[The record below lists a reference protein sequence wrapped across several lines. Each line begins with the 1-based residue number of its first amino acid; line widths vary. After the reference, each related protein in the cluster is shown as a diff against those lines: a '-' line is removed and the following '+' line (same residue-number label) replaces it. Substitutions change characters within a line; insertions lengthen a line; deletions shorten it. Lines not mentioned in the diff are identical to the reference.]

1 MMTFYIPVYLHTI
14 DYIRPYK
21 RKAPV
26 HGHLINIIDEVGAE
40 LPLLYQNASLLLEWR
55 KDVKGQIHKRQSST
69 ICLPRPPP
77 TCPSNHFTHLSSRLH
92 QEPNVKSHSICVYFS
107 KGTLQYDLAQLYSSF
122 NFVEVS
128 PCSFGPS

>member
-1 MMTFYIPVYLHTI
+1 MYYMMTFYIPVYLHTI

-26 HGHLINIIDEVGAE
+26 HGHPINIIDEVGAE
-40 LPLLYQNASLLLEWR
+40 LPLIYQNASLLLEWR

-77 TCPSNHFTHLSSRLH
+77 HMPIKPFHTLELEATSR
-92 QEPNVKSHSICVYFS
+92 
-107 KGTLQYDLAQLYSSF
+107 A
-122 NFVEVS
+122 
-128 PCSFGPS
+128 